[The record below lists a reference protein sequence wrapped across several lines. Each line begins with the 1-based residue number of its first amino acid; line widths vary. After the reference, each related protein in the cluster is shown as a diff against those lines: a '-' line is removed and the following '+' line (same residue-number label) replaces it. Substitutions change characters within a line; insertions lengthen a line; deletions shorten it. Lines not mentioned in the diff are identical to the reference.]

1 MITSYILYN
10 SIIQTKNGGQC
21 FDNNGQQQFSCQC
34 FENFIGSR
42 CETNLCDYLKCEN
55 GGICIV
61 EYNDLGNF
69 QLKCDCLYGFDGDH
83 CQREISCATEPCK
96 DLSSNT

>member
-1 MITSYILYN
+1 MITLYILYN
-10 SIIQTKNGGQC
+10 SIIQTKNGGRC

-61 EYNDLGNF
+61 DDNF